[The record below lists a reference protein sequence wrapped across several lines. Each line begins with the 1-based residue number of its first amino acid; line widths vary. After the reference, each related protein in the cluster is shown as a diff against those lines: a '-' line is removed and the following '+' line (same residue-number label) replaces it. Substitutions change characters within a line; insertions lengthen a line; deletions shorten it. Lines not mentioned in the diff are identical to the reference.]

1 VENHF
6 YKRMQLTAIF
16 AIATSV
22 MIFATAEPVKVIA
35 LDFIGL
41 APLVGATM
49 DWLET
54 GASYITDADGVVML
68 DAPIGA
74 SVTINFSGNDKYHQ
88 TQSSTVEVPAGGL
101 TTVFDQLVMQV
112 PTHFLFDVFWT
123 LSPGSHKNLSNCQVV
138 VTVCNVNKTVYSSA
152 QGLPGTV
159 ATLTPAL
166 ESQIFY
172 FGTWGKLSND
182 TNPLPNNL
190 TSTSFDG
197 GVLFENIVPNPDQWY
212 EVTASHP
219 GYTFTSTRFRCL
231 KAGFVNAAPN
241 QGPRATPV

>member
-1 VENHF
+1 M
-6 YKRMQLTAIF
+6 RASSCAIV
-16 AIATSV
+16 IAV
-22 MIFATAEPVKVIA
+22 MISFVTAEPVKVIA
-35 LDFIGL
+35 LDFVGL

-74 SVTINFSGNDKYHQ
+74 SVTISFSGNSEYHQ
-88 TQSSTVEVPAGGL
+88 TQSSTVEVPVGGL
-101 TTVFDQLVMQV
+101 TTLYNQLVMQV
-112 PTHFLFDVFWT
+112 PTHLLFDVFWT
-123 LSPGSHKNLSNCQVV
+123 VSPGTKNTSNCQVV
-138 VTVCNVNKTVYSSA
+138 VTVCNVNKTVYSQE
-152 QGLPGTV
+152 QGLLGTV

-166 ESQIFY
+166 ESQTFY
-172 FGTWGKLSND
+172 FGTWGKLSNN

-190 TSTSFDG
+190 TSTSLDG
-197 GVLFENIVPNPDQWY
+197 GVLFENIAPNPDQWY

-219 GYTFTSTRFRCL
+219 GYSFSSTRFRCL

-241 QGPRATPV
+241 QGPRATPL

>member
-1 VENHF
+1 MRF
-6 YKRMQLTAIF
+6 TATITM
-16 AIATSV
+16 IASALLSV
-22 MIFATAEPVKVIA
+22 SVTAEPVKVIA
-35 LDFIGL
+35 LDFVGL

-68 DAPIGA
+68 DAPVGA

-101 TTVFDQLVMQV
+101 TTLYNQLVMQV

-123 LSPGSHKNLSNCQVV
+123 LSPGEHKNTSNCQVV
-138 VTVCNVNKTVYSSA
+138 VTVCDVNKTVYSHA

-166 ESQIFY
+166 ESQTFY

-197 GVLFENIVPNPDQWY
+197 GVLFENLAPNPDQWY

-219 GYTFTSTRFRCL
+219 GYSFSSTRFRCL

-241 QGPRATPV
+241 QGPRATPL